1 MAFESSM
8 KIINFKL
15 LINIPM
21 ENKQNSGSQP
31 QSNLGQSA
39 QNNTQ
44 RNQSVTNQSYSGQSS
59 QSSRSQSNQ
68 PSSSTSG
75 SSSSGSINQQRN
87 SSSSSESS
95 WKDNLKVNDVTNK
108 LQEFGNTAM
117 NKVNS
122 LSTTQKVVGGSLL
135 ALGAG
140 WLAMNS
146 RKSGKTKSN
155 LNTTKSKKFGRS

>member
-1 MAFESSM
+1 
-8 KIINFKL
+8 
-15 LINIPM
+15 M

-44 RNQSVTNQSYSGQSS
+44 RNQSVTNQSPSNQSS
-59 QSSRSQSNQ
+59 QSSSRSQSSQ
-68 PSSSTSG
+68 PTASTSG
-75 SSSSGSINQQRN
+75 SSNQQRN
-87 SSSSSESS
+87 MSSSSASS
-95 WKDNLKVNDVTNK
+95 WKNNLNVNDMTNK

-155 LNTTKSKKFGRS
+155 LNTTKSKKFGRSSS